1 MPTLTVD
8 TTIVQR
14 KDTPTK
20 KKVRQ
25 PIKHT
30 KTFSGCWT
38 CRERHVKCDEGKPT
52 CNRCHKA
59 GIDCQGYGIKLV
71 WSDPNTQE
79 REQNIRRAIG
89 MPSIYDSN
97 STFMSIDVEETLDS
111 LERVSIAETNEAFVA
126 LSLGPFS
133 VFNINSRDSSKSAT
147 ESIDEFDSSCLEEP
161 QPPAFETFEIPDR
174 HSSLDYDELEGDV
187 EEVVS
192 SALIRPQVSSSPF
205 KATVLPNY
213 SNLST
218 MSGNTMRYPNHEGL
232 QFARH
237 LDLLPRR
244 QDQRELIH
252 HWTNFVCWHLMPVDL
267 PSNPFRSVFTPMA
280 LEGLYTPSST
290 SNGSIALFHALCA
303 ASAFSR
309 SQLLHGD
316 TKTLT
321 LATKHYQLAIM
332 HLRHSLSDLT
342 SSSPLLL
349 PSTDGTTPAAAP
361 VSDLQRTSVLAT
373 ITMFSAM
380 DMITGRSSEWRTH
393 LQGGAS
399 WLATVNNA
407 VWQHDRSSSMVYQGY
422 LAIAALSNVNLP
434 SNLDAD
440 NEDLFLDSPHYM
452 LDRFFGLTRPILRH
466 IVVMNSLVR
475 QIAAAA
481 AAGSET
487 TASAAA
493 AALELDRLEVQLYEQ
508 TPDTLD
514 LSDLTPTAATLARH
528 HAYVF
533 YYASLVFFARAVR
546 RLPPQS
552 IQIQSLV
559 ESAVQRLEEIE
570 TLGGDDVGCTL
581 VWPPLVVASEC
592 LSEEL
597 QGRMLA
603 WYKLKRRHG
612 FMNLEISKD
621 IARELWRRR
630 RELVEQ
636 GLDDVVDIQWQDV
649 SKNLDMD
656 IVLA

>member
-1 MPTLTVD
+1 MPTLILD
-8 TTIVQR
+8 TTDPQR
-14 KDTPTK
+14 KDNQTK

-52 CNRCHKA
+52 CNRCQKA
-59 GIDCQGYGIKLV
+59 GVECQGYGIKLV
-71 WSDPNTQE
+71 WSDPNTKE

-89 MPSIYDSN
+89 MPSIYDSG

-111 LERVSIAETNEAFVA
+111 LDRVSIAEADDAFIA

-133 VFNINSRDSSKSAT
+133 VFNINPRDSCTSAT
-147 ESIDEFDSSCLEEP
+147 ECDNSIDPKCVEKPVSLDFM
-161 QPPAFETFEIPDR
+161 TFEISDE
-174 HSSLDYDELEGDV
+174 STELIEEELEDDM
-187 EEVVS
+187 EEVISSTLVESRISAPPLKTTTVS
-192 SALIRPQVSSSPF
+192 RG
-205 KATVLPNY
+205 
-213 SNLST
+213 SNMSNMVRNMVRNST
-218 MSGNTMRYPNHEGL
+218 HNRIQIS
-232 QFARH
+232 RH

-252 HWTNFVCWHLMPVDL
+252 HWTNFVCWHLLPVDL

-280 LEGLYTPSST
+280 LEGLHTPSST

-309 SQLLHGD
+309 SQLLQND
-316 TKTLT
+316 SKILT
-321 LATKHYQLAIM
+321 LAAKHYQLAIV

-342 SSSPLLL
+342 TSQLLL
-349 PSTDGTTPAAAP
+349 TGTNDTTNSNAE
-361 VSDLQRTSVLAT
+361 VSVLQRTSILAT

-380 DMITGRSSEWRTH
+380 DMITGRFSEWRTH

-399 WLATVNNA
+399 WLATVNSA

-422 LAIAALSNVNLP
+422 LAIAALSNINLP

-475 QIAAAA
+475 QISSAAAT
-481 AAGSET
+481 GDQT

-493 AALELDRLEVQLYEQ
+493 VALKLDRLEAQLYEQ

-514 LSDLTPTAATLARH
+514 LSDLTPTEATLARH

-546 RLPPQS
+546 RLPPES
-552 IQIQSLV
+552 LQIQSLV
-559 ESAVQRLEEIE
+559 ECAVARLEEIE
-570 TLGGDDVGCTL
+570 MLGGDGVGCTL

-603 WYKLKRRHG
+603 WYRLKRRHG
-612 FMNLEISKD
+612 FMNLEMSKD
-621 IARELWRRR
+621 IAKELWRRR
-630 RELVEQ
+630 KELAEQ
-636 GLDDVVDIQWQDV
+636 GLAGVVDIQWQDV
-649 SKNLDMD
+649 LKDLNMD

>member
-1 MPTLTVD
+1 MPTLVLD
-8 TTIVQR
+8 TTGSPR
-14 KDTPTK
+14 KDNQTK

-52 CNRCHKA
+52 CNRCRKA
-59 GIDCQGYGIKLV
+59 GVECQGYGIKLV
-71 WSDPNTQE
+71 WSDPNTKE

-89 MPSIYDSN
+89 MPSIYDSS

-111 LERVSIAETNEAFVA
+111 LDRVAIAETNEAFVA

-133 VFNINSRDSSKSAT
+133 VFNINPSDSSTAET
-147 ESIDEFDSSCLEEP
+147 ECVDAFDSSCVDEP
-161 QPPAFETFEIPDR
+161 V
-174 HSSLDYDELEGDV
+174 SLDFMAFDISDDLTGLAHQELDDDV
-187 EEVVS
+187 EEVISSTLVGS
-192 SALIRPQVSSSPF
+192 QVSALPLESAIYPRDLHMSKISPNMWYANQNGP
-205 KATVLPNY
+205 KI
-213 SNLST
+213 S
-218 MSGNTMRYPNHEGL
+218 
-232 QFARH
+232 RH

-252 HWTNFVCWHLMPVDL
+252 HWTNFVCWHLLPVDL

-280 LEGLYTPSST
+280 LEGLHTPSST

-309 SQLLHGD
+309 SQLLHND
-316 TKTLT
+316 PKILT
-321 LATKHYQLAIM
+321 LAAKHYQLAIV

-342 SSSPLLL
+342 SASPLLL
-349 PSTDGTTPAAAP
+349 PSIDDTIAPTPP
-361 VSDLQRTSVLAT
+361 VSDLQRTSILAT

-380 DMITGRSSEWRTH
+380 DMITGRFSEWRTH

-399 WLATVNNA
+399 WLATVNSA

-422 LAIAALSNVNLP
+422 LAIAALSNINLP

-440 NEDLFLDSPHYM
+440 NEELFLDSRHYM

-475 QIAAAA
+475 QI
-481 AAGSET
+481 S
-487 TASAAA
+487 SAASTGSQDTTSA
-493 AALELDRLEVQLYEQ
+493 TAVAMKLDRLQAQLYEQ

-514 LSDLTPTAATLARH
+514 LSDLTPTEATLARH

-546 RLPPQS
+546 RLPPES
-552 IQIQSLV
+552 PEIQSLV
-559 ESAVQRLEEIE
+559 ECAVQRLEEIE

-592 LSEEL
+592 LTEEL

-612 FMNLEISKD
+612 FMNLEKSKD
-621 IARELWRRR
+621 IAKELWRRR
-630 RELVEQ
+630 KELEEQ
-636 GLDDVVDIQWQDV
+636 GLGGVMDLQWQDIL
-649 SKNLDMD
+649 KDLNMD